1 MEEIL
6 DKISNGEC
14 AYLDFIKP
22 LHEKMGFVEVKPAEQ
37 KPPTP
42 PSQAQLEFAK
52 KLALNAKLELPKD
65 IETSWKICREFI
77 EMAKKKQPILPPNEK
92 QLNLAKKLADDNK
105 VELPK
110 DLENNW
116 KICSDFISKYIKKSS
131 K

>member
-1 MEEIL
+1 MME
-6 DKISNGEC
+6 
-14 AYLDFIKP
+14 
-22 LHEKMGFVEVKPAEQ
+22 FVEIKPAEQ

-42 PSQAQLEFAK
+42 PSQAQIEFAK
-52 KLALNAKLELPKD
+52 KLALNAQLELPND
-65 IETSWKICREFI
+65 IETNWKICSEFI
-77 EMAKKKQPILPPNEK
+77 EKAKKKQPISPPNEK

>member
-1 MEEIL
+1 
-6 DKISNGEC
+6 
-14 AYLDFIKP
+14 
-22 LHEKMGFVEVKPAEQ
+22 
-37 KPPTP
+37 
-42 PSQAQLEFAK
+42 
-52 KLALNAKLELPKD
+52 
-65 IETSWKICREFI
+65 
-77 EMAKKKQPILPPNEK
+77 MAKKKQPILPPNEK